1 MTSTATTL
9 ETVPPVV
16 EICPICALP
25 IKQSTHDHVSSLP
38 HQVATPH
45 VHPPS
50 HLPREHIGL
59 RYLTSHG
66 WDPDSRLGLG
76 ARQSGIAVPIKA
88 KEKND
93 TAGLREQDD
102 ADELSV
108 SKKVLK
114 KLPVREEKVVK
125 LNAKEIVKRDKE
137 ARIRAEKLR
146 KSFYGEDLSK
156 YLGPNG

>member
-1 MTSTATTL
+1 
-9 ETVPPVV
+9 
-16 EICPICALP
+16 
-25 IKQSTHDHVSSLP
+25 
-38 HQVATPH
+38 
-45 VHPPS
+45 
-50 HLPREHIGL
+50 
-59 RYLTSHG
+59 
-66 WDPDSRLGLG
+66 
-76 ARQSGIAVPIKA
+76 VPIKA
-88 KEKND
+88 KEKKD

-102 ADELSV
+102 ADEVSV

-125 LNAKEIVKRDKE
+125 LNAKEIVKRDEE